1 VNAGRAVAAGVIATA
16 SMTALLLIE
25 PAVGLPE
32 IAIGQLLSSS
42 LSYTTAILSAGPA
55 LGWLL
60 HFLVGISW
68 ALLYAG
74 VVLDRLPGSSLTRG
88 MLYGGLVFLLA
99 QVALMPL
106 VGAGFFS
113 RGDVP
118 TLVGSL
124 LGHLVY
130 GGVLGWVYGTTGPAE
145 VAAGTTRA

>member
-1 VNAGRAVAAGVIATA
+1 VHAGRAAAAGVIATA

-32 IAIGQLLSSS
+32 IAIGQLLSTS
-42 LSYTTAILSAGPA
+42 LSYTTAVLSAGPA
-55 LGWLL
+55 VGWLL
-60 HFLVGISW
+60 HFLVGIAW

-74 VVLDRLPGSSLTRG
+74 VVLAWLPGNPFTRG
-88 MLYGGLVFLLA
+88 ILYGGLVFLLA
-99 QVALMPL
+99 QAALMPL

-145 VAAGTTRA
+145 IAARPRPA

>member
-1 VNAGRAVAAGVIATA
+1 MNPARAAGAGAIATA

-25 PAVGLPE
+25 PSVGLPE

-42 LSYTTAILSAGPA
+42 LSFTTAVLSAGPA

-60 HFLVGISW
+60 HFLVGIAW

-74 VVLDRLPGSSLTRG
+74 FVRVRLPGTPFVRG
-88 MLYGGLVFLLA
+88 VLYGGLVFLLA
-99 QVALMPL
+99 QAALMPL

-113 RGDVP
+113 RGDGP
-118 TLVGSL
+118 TLAGSL

-130 GGVLGWVYGTTGPAE
+130 GGVLGWVYGATGAAEAVGLPRPA
-145 VAAGTTRA
+145 

>member
-1 VNAGRAVAAGVIATA
+1 MNTTRAVAAGVIATA

-42 LSYTTAILSAGPA
+42 LSFTTAVLSAGPA

-60 HFLVGISW
+60 HFLVGIAW

-74 VVLDRLPGSSLTRG
+74 LVLGRLSGTPLVRG
-88 MLYGGLVFLLA
+88 MVYGGLVFLLA
-99 QVALMPL
+99 QSILMPL

-118 TLVGSL
+118 TLVGGL

-130 GGVLGWVYGTTGPAE
+130 GGVLGWVYGASGS
-145 VAAGTTRA
+145 G

>member
-1 VNAGRAVAAGVIATA
+1 MNAGRAAAAGVIATA

-42 LSYTTAILSAGPA
+42 LSYTTAVLSAGPA

-60 HFLVGISW
+60 HFLVGIAW
-68 ALLYAG
+68 ALLFAG
-74 VVLDRLPGSSLTRG
+74 VVLVRLPGTPFVRG

-99 QVALMPL
+99 QTVLMPL

-130 GGVLGWVYGTTGPAE
+130 GGVLGWVYGAPGSAE
-145 VAAGTTRA
+145 VAARPKPA

>member
-1 VNAGRAVAAGVIATA
+1 MNATRAIAAGAIATA

-42 LSYTTAILSAGPA
+42 LSFTTAVLSVGPA

-60 HFLVGISW
+60 HFLVGIAW

-74 VVLDRLPGSSLTRG
+74 VVLVRLPGTPLIRG
-88 MLYGGLVFLLA
+88 ILYGGLVFLLA
-99 QVALMPL
+99 QTVLMPL
-106 VGAGFFS
+106 VGAGLFS

-130 GGVLGWVYGTTGPAE
+130 GGVLGWIYG
-145 VAAGTTRA
+145 AASPIGLAAASKAS

>member
-1 VNAGRAVAAGVIATA
+1 
-16 SMTALLLIE
+16 MTALLLIE

-42 LSYTTAILSAGPA
+42 LSYTTAVLSAGPA

-60 HFLVGISW
+60 HFLVGIAW
-68 ALLYAG
+68 ALLYAW
-74 VVLDRLPGSSLTRG
+74 VLLVRLPGTSLVRG
-88 MLYGGLVFLLA
+88 LLYGGMVFLLA
-99 QVALMPL
+99 QIVLMPL

-130 GGVLGWVYGTTGPAE
+130 GGVLGWIYGAPGPAE
-145 VAAGTTRA
+145 LAARPGSA

>member
-1 VNAGRAVAAGVIATA
+1 MNVSRAVAAGLIATA

-42 LSYTTAILSAGPA
+42 LSFTTAVLSAGPA

-60 HFLVGISW
+60 HFLVGIVW

-74 VVLDRLPGSSLTRG
+74 AVVVRLPGTSLVRG
-88 MLYGGLVFLLA
+88 ILYGGMVFLLA
-99 QVALMPL
+99 QAVLMPL

-124 LGHLVY
+124 LGHVVY
-130 GGVLGWVYGTTGPAE
+130 GGVLGWTYAEAGSSGFVAGPKP
-145 VAAGTTRA
+145 V

>member
-1 VNAGRAVAAGVIATA
+1 MQTTRAVAAGVIATA

-42 LSYTTAILSAGPA
+42 LSFTTAVLSAGPA

-60 HFLVGISW
+60 HFLVGIAW
-68 ALLYAG
+68 ALLYAW
-74 VVLDRLPGSSLTRG
+74 VVIDHLPGTSLVRG
-88 MLYGGLVFLLA
+88 ILYGGAVFLLA
-99 QVALMPL
+99 QAVLMPL

-130 GGVLGWVYGTTGPAE
+130 GAVLGWTYASGAGE
-145 VAAGTTRA
+145 LAAGPKPA

>member
-1 VNAGRAVAAGVIATA
+1 MNAARAVAAGTIATA

-42 LSYTTAILSAGPA
+42 LSFTTAVLAAGPA

-60 HFLVGISW
+60 HFLVGIAW

-74 VVLDRLPGSSLTRG
+74 VVFVRLPGTPLVRG
-88 MLYGGLVFLLA
+88 IIYGSLVFLLA
-99 QVALMPL
+99 QTVLMPL
-106 VGAGFFS
+106 VGAGLFS

-130 GGVLGWVYGTTGPAE
+130 GGVLGWIYGAPSPIG
-145 VAAGTTRA
+145 AAASNAS